1 MEKTQT
7 PVRIKWHSSDVDF
20 RSINATLYMNGKG
33 LFLGRAAR
41 MTTEDSDAPWL
52 FWISDAVYG
61 LFEAENFR
69 PFLIQEAVPT
79 LKDEKKKIESFVF
92 LYLWK
97 FAPLMKDFGH
107 KEKAGLS

>member
-1 MEKTQT
+1 MPDK
-7 PVRIKWHSSDVDF
+7 VRIEWHSSDVDF

-79 LKDEKKKIESFVF
+79 LKDEKKKIESFI
-92 LYLWK
+92 
-97 FAPLMKDFGH
+97 PLEVRSARKRPR
-107 KEKAGLS
+107 EKGESWAIINN